1 VGNDEPGVSL
11 VTEDK
16 FREWMASEGL
26 LASSIS
32 TRISDLRRVEKH
44 FGDLDA
50 AYEQDG
56 CASILEKLTYTT
68 ADQAAGKLNPS
79 GIKIE
84 GNLYDGL
91 SGYKSSLTAYVRFRN
106 SETGRGAHSQA
117 DRIRQHV
124 ADNYANPARRRG
136 ENQFS
141 VVSGDIHR
149 DLGLANAMPAV
160 CSALDSRKFAELIDG
175 QLVDRVG
182 PANSS
187 TVRFTFRLNAEGVF
201 DIAAAERELK
211 RRYGA
216 EIPTIKDTGNR
227 YIAGFALSDERQL
240 ALEKE
245 GQSVRLWIEGG
256 RDNPPPAGSPNYYTA
271 EQGRQANL
279 PIRLKHMPS
288 GGAQPREVIKITI
301 ADRASFNSVLDWY
314 EGQGSSAGTLT
325 RAAVLAAIRECE
337 ELGTDPFL
345 DKHGFRRPKTY
356 WIAEN
361 GKFYPCKAIANVAL
375 RAVEGADTQIRDATR
390 SRELISRLGF
400 RVVDSLDERIDA
412 AELER
417 LKQRFLTKFPDF
429 ELTGFAARE
438 GGYFDQERG
447 YKDALLEKAQTALND
462 ESLSKEEMGAR
473 FLEILTGPQSGLLG
487 WRTDARIR
495 TLREAHPG
503 ILEAEAGS
511 LILSDDDPAVALDRF
526 VKATWPILSEEQDK
540 SQPYSES
547 RNIPSMLLALAYP
560 AQAMGINTDPLW
572 RASKALTGKSPFG
585 NNPLNG
591 DEYAAVLDIAETLF
605 EKFEEWGWQPRD
617 LWDVQGF
624 IWVVREAPDA
634 AQPDNDSAHDEA
646 KPMPRPTNL
655 ILYGPPGTGKT
666 YRTATEAVKLCDG
679 SAPEDRSELKARYDT
694 LVEAGQIGFVTFHQS
709 YAYEDFVEGLRPE
722 TGSGEGEDEGAA
734 AGFRLAPKRGIFRE
748 ISALAQQ
755 SRRNAGRPTG
765 LDLSGREFFKM
776 SLGRAG
782 SEDHIYDAAIEGH
795 YIVLGWGGDV
805 DWSDPKYDEYQ
816 AIFDKWNELHPGT
829 HGSDGNISQLWRF
842 RSSMK
847 EGDIVIVPD
856 GNSSFRAIGEIVG
869 PYEYAPTDVREYNH
883 RREVRWLLVLD
894 ESLPVETIHDG
905 KFTMRTCYLLK
916 RNRMKLEALSRLL
929 PGNAPASDAPPD
941 QFVLIIDE
949 INRANISKVFG
960 ELITLIEEDKRIG
973 GANQTTVKLP
983 YSGDIFG
990 VPDNLH
996 IIGTMNTAD
1005 RSIALLDTALRRR
1018 FTFRELMPEP
1028 ELLEEAAERTGA
1040 PLVGLLRRL
1049 NERIEYLFDREHQI
1063 GHAYFMNCRTV
1074 EDVHETMR
1082 HRVIP
1087 LLAEY
1092 FYEDWN
1098 KVALVLGDAEGAGR
1112 FLTRTQ
1118 LAPPAGIQSD
1128 GFSEDRWRWQVRGT
1142 FDDSAYDAFA

>member
-1 VGNDEPGVSL
+1 M
-11 VTEDK
+11 TEDK
-16 FREWMASEGL
+16 FKEWLASEGL
-26 LASSIS
+26 VASSIS

-50 AYEQDG
+50 AYDQDG
-56 CASILEKLTYTT
+56 CASIFQKLTYT
-68 ADQAAGKLNPS
+68 ADDQAAGKPNPS
-79 GIKIE
+79 GIEIE

-106 SETGRGAHSQA
+106 SETNAGVMSEA

-124 ADNYANPARRRG
+124 ADNHANPARRRG
-136 ENQFS
+136 ERQFS

-175 QLVDRVG
+175 ELVDRVG

-187 TVRFTFRLNAEGVF
+187 TVRFTFSLNAEEAF

-211 RRYGA
+211 RRYGE
-216 EIPTIKDTGNR
+216 EIPTIKDTGNQ
-227 YIAGFALSDERQL
+227 YITSFALPDERQV

-245 GQSVRLWIEGG
+245 GQSVRIWIEGS
-256 RDNPPPAGSPNYYTA
+256 RDNPPPAGSPTYYA
-271 EQGRQANL
+271 PDQGRQANL
-279 PIRLKHMPS
+279 PRRLKHLPP
-288 GGAQPREVIKITI
+288 GGAQPREVIKITL
-301 ADRASFNSVLDWY
+301 ADRASFNDVLDWY
-314 EGQGSSAGTLT
+314 EAQGSSAGPLT

-337 ELGTDPFL
+337 EIGTDPFL
-345 DKHGFRRPKTY
+345 DKHGFMRPRTY

-375 RAVEGADTQIRDATR
+375 RAVEGSDAQIRDATR

-400 RVVDSLDERIDA
+400 RVVDRLDERFDT

-417 LKQRFLTKFPDF
+417 LKQRFLSFFPDF
-429 ELTGFAARE
+429 EPAGFAPSE
-438 GGYFDQERG
+438 GGYYDEERG
-447 YKDALLEKAQTALND
+447 YKEALLEKAQAALD
-462 ESLSKEEMGAR
+462 DSSLSQEELGGR
-473 FLEILTGPQSGLLG
+473 FLDILTGPQSGLLG
-487 WRTDARIR
+487 WRTDARIKA
-495 TLREAHPG
+495 LRASYPG
-503 ILEAEAGS
+503 MLEAEAGS
-511 LILSDDDPAVALDRF
+511 LILSNDDPAVALGRF
-526 VKATWPILSEEQDK
+526 VDATWPILSEGQDK

-547 RNIPSMLLALAYP
+547 RNIPSMLLALAHP
-560 AQAMGINTDPLW
+560 TEAIGINTDPLW
-572 RASKALTGKSPFG
+572 RASKALTGKPPFG
-585 NNPLNG
+585 NNTLNEN
-591 DEYAAVLDIAETLF
+591 EYAEVLDLAEALF

-624 IWVVREAPDA
+624 IWVVREAQDT
-634 AQPDNDSAHDEA
+634 AQPDNDSDHDET

-666 YRTATEAVKLCDG
+666 YRTAKEAVQLCDG
-679 SAPEDRSELKARYDT
+679 SAPDDRSELKARYDT

-722 TGSGEGEDEGAA
+722 TGSEGGEEAA
-734 AGFRLAPKRGIFRE
+734 TGAGFRLEARHGIFRE
-748 ISALAQQ
+748 ICAIAQDARKNVG
-755 SRRNAGRPTG
+755 RRGGYNLEGRK
-765 LDLSGREFFKM
+765 FFKM
-776 SLGRAG
+776 SLGRSG
-782 SEDHIYDAAIEGH
+782 SEDYIYDAAIEGG
-795 YIVLGWGGDV
+795 YVVLGWGGEV
-805 DWSDPKYDEYQ
+805 DWSDQRFADWQSIADRWREDYPEATGYDANVVQ
-816 AIFDKWNELHPGT
+816 TATLRVTMKPGDLIIV
-829 HGSDGNISQLWRF
+829 SAGNRH
-842 RSSMK
+842 
-847 EGDIVIVPD
+847 
-856 GNSSFRAIGEIVG
+856 FRAIGEVIG
-869 PYEYAPTDVREYNH
+869 PYEFIPTEVRDYNH
-883 RREVRWLLVLD
+883 RRAVRWLLVP
-894 ESLPVETIHDG
+894 EEPLPVEMIYG
-905 KFTMRTCYLLK
+905 RNFMMQSCYQLDSK
-916 RNRMKLEALSRLL
+916 KVKLEALARLL
-929 PGNAPASDAPPD
+929 PGDAPNVGASPD

-960 ELITLIEEDKRIG
+960 ELITLIEEDKRLG

-983 YSGDIFG
+983 YSGDVFG

-1028 ELLEEAAERTGA
+1028 DLLQEAAERTGV

-1063 GHAYFMNCRTV
+1063 GHAYFMNCQTI

-1128 GFSEDRWRWQVRGT
+1128 GYSEERWRWQVRDH

>member
-1 VGNDEPGVSL
+1 M
-11 VTEDK
+11 TEDK

-26 LASSIS
+26 VASSIS

-50 AYEQDG
+50 AFDRDG
-56 CASILEKLTYTT
+56 CVSIFEQLTYTA
-68 ADQAAGKLNPS
+68 ADQAAGKPNPS
-79 GIKIE
+79 GIEIE

-106 SETGRGAHSQA
+106 SEKNTGAMSQA
-117 DRIRQHV
+117 ERIRQHV
-124 ADNYANPARRRG
+124 AANYATPARRRG
-136 ENQFS
+136 EDQFS
-141 VVSGDIHR
+141 VISGDIHR

-175 QLVDRVG
+175 ELIDRVG

-187 TVRFTFRLNAEGVF
+187 TVRFTFRLNAEGAF

-211 RRYGA
+211 RRYGE

-227 YIAGFALSDERQL
+227 YVTSFALPDERQV

-245 GQSVRLWIEGG
+245 GQSVRIWIEGS
-256 RDNPPPAGSPNYYTA
+256 RDNPPPAGSPDYYA
-271 EQGRQANL
+271 PEQGRQSNL
-279 PIRLKHMPS
+279 PSRLKHMPP
-288 GGAQPREVIKITI
+288 GGAKPREVIKITF
-301 ADRASFNSVLDWY
+301 ADFASFNGVLDWY
-314 EGQGSSAGTLT
+314 EAQGTNPGTLT

-345 DKHGFRRPKTY
+345 DKHGFRPPRTY
-356 WIAEN
+356 WIAEE

-375 RAVEGADTQIRDATR
+375 RAVEGADTQTRDATR

-400 RVVDSLDERIDA
+400 RVVDSLDERLDA

-417 LKQRFLTKFPDF
+417 LKQRFLSKFPDF
-429 ELTGFAARE
+429 EPAGFTASE
-438 GGYFDQERG
+438 GGYFDEERA
-447 YKDALLEKAQTALND
+447 YKESLLEKAQVALDD
-462 ESLSKEEMGAR
+462 ESLAEEELGGR
-473 FLEILTGPQSGLLG
+473 FLDILTGPHSGLLG
-487 WRTDARIR
+487 WRTDARMR
-495 TLREAHPG
+495 SLRASHPG
-503 ILEAEAGS
+503 ILETEAGS
-511 LILSDDDPAVALDRF
+511 LILSDVDPAVALDRF
-526 VKATWPILSEEQDK
+526 VKATWPILSEGQDK

-547 RNIPSMLLALAYP
+547 RNIPSMLLALAHP
-560 AQAMGINTDPLW
+560 TEAMGINTDPLW
-572 RASKALTGKSPFG
+572 RAGKALTGKSPFG
-585 NNPLNG
+585 NNPLNE
-591 DEYAAVLDIAETLF
+591 DEYAAVLALAQTLF
-605 EKFEEWGWQPRD
+605 EKFGEWGWQPRD

-624 IWVVREAPDA
+624 IWVVRETQDA
-634 AQPDNDSAHDEA
+634 AQPDNDSDHNET

-666 YRTATEAVKLCDG
+666 YRTAKEAVALCDG
-679 SAPEDRSELKARYDT
+679 SAPDDRSELKARYDT

-722 TGSGEGEDEGAA
+722 TGSDEGEEEASS
-734 AGFRLAPKRGIFRE
+734 AGFRLEARHGIFRE
-748 ISALAQQ
+748 ICAIAQDA
-755 SRRNAGRPTG
+755 RRNVGRG
-765 LDLSGREFFKM
+765 GGFDLEGRKFFKM

-782 SEDHIYDAAIEGH
+782 SEDYIYDDAIEGN
-795 YIVLGWGGDV
+795 YIVLGWGGEV
-805 DWSDPKYDEYQ
+805 DWSDPKFESWPQ
-816 AIFDKWNELHPGT
+816 LLERWREENPEAT
-829 HGSDGNISQLWRF
+829 GNDPNVVQMWPF
-842 RSSMK
+842 RSSMAV
-847 EGDIVIVPD
+847 GDLVIVSA
-856 GNSSFRAIGEIVG
+856 GNRHFRAIGEVVG
-869 PYEYAPTDVREYNH
+869 PYEFKPTDVREYNH
-883 RREVRWLLVLD
+883 RRSVRWLMVAD
-894 ESLPVETIHDG
+894 EPLPVEMIYG
-905 KFTMRTCYLLK
+905 KNFMMQSCYQLK
-916 RNRMKLEALSRLL
+916 SNRVKLEALSRLL
-929 PGNAPASDAPPD
+929 PGNAPASDGSPD

-973 GANQTTVKLP
+973 GTNQTTVKLP
-983 YSGDIFG
+983 YSGDVFG

-1028 ELLEEAAERTGA
+1028 ELLEEAAERTGV

-1063 GHAYFMNCRTV
+1063 GHAYFMSCRTI

-1118 LAPPAGIQSD
+1118 LTPPAGIQSD
-1128 GFSEDRWRWQVRGT
+1128 GFSEDRWRWQVRDH

>member
-1 VGNDEPGVSL
+1 MEDALGGISL

-16 FREWMASEGL
+16 FKEWMASEGL
-26 LASSIS
+26 VASSIS

-44 FGDLDA
+44 FGDLDE
-50 AYEQDG
+50 AYDQDG
-56 CASILEKLTYTT
+56 CASIFEKLTYTA
-68 ADQAAGKLNPS
+68 ADQAAGKPNPS
-79 GIKIE
+79 GLEIDGKV
-84 GNLYDGL
+84 YDSL
-91 SGYKSSLTAYVRFRN
+91 SGYKSAASAYVRFRN
-106 SETGRGAHSQA
+106 GETAARDMSQA

-124 ADNYANPARRRG
+124 ANNHANPARRRG
-136 ENQFS
+136 ESQFS

-175 QLVDRVG
+175 ELVERVG

-187 TVRFTFRLNAEGVF
+187 TVRFTFRLNAASVF

-211 RRYGA
+211 RRYGE
-216 EIPTIKDTGNR
+216 EIPTIKDTGNQ
-227 YIAGFALSDERQL
+227 YITSFALADARQV

-245 GQSVRLWIEGG
+245 GQTVRIWIEGS
-256 RDNPPPAGSPNYYTA
+256 RNNPPPAGSPTYYA
-271 EQGRQANL
+271 PNQGRQANL
-279 PIRLKHMPS
+279 PRRLKHMPP
-288 GGAQPREVIKITI
+288 GGVQPREVIKITF
-301 ADRASFNSVLDWY
+301 ADQASFNRVLDWY
-314 EGQGSSAGTLT
+314 EEQGSGAGTLT

-337 ELGTDPFL
+337 ELGPDPFL
-345 DKHGFRRPKTY
+345 DKHGFRRPRTY
-356 WIAEN
+356 WIAEE

-400 RVVDSLDERIDA
+400 RVVDSLDERLDT

-417 LKQRFLTKFPDF
+417 LKQQFLSALPDF
-429 ELTGFAARE
+429 ERVGFAGNQGAYYDR
-438 GGYFDQERG
+438 ERG
-447 YKDALLEKAQTALND
+447 YKNTLIEKAQKALED
-462 ESLSKEEMGAR
+462 QTLSDGELGGQ
-473 FLEILTGPQSGLLG
+473 LLDLLTGPESGLLG

-495 TLREAHPG
+495 NLRDAHPG
-503 ILEAEAGS
+503 KLEAEAARLVRS
-511 LILSDDDPAVALDRF
+511 NEEPAAAVANF
-526 VKATWPILSEEQDK
+526 VEAAWPILSAGQEK
-540 SQPYSES
+540 SLPYSES
-547 RNIPSMLLALAYP
+547 RNIPSMLLAFAYP
-560 AQAMGINTDPLW
+560 MRAMGINTEPLW
-572 RASKALTGKSPFG
+572 RASKALTGKSPWG

-591 DEYAAVLDIAETLF
+591 EEYALVLDLAETLF

-624 IWVVREAPDA
+624 VWVVRDTQDA
-634 AQPDNDSAHDEA
+634 SQPDNDSDHNETE
-646 KPMPRPTNL
+646 PMPTSTNL

-666 YRTATEAVKLCDG
+666 YRTAKEAVELCDG
-679 SAPEDRSELKARYDT
+679 SAPDDRAELKARYDT

-722 TGSGEGEDEGAA
+722 TGSGEGDDEGAA
-734 AGFRLAPKRGIFRE
+734 AGFRLEPKRGIFRE

-782 SEDHIYDAAIEGH
+782 SEDHIYDAAIEGN
-795 YIVLGWGGDV
+795 YIVLGWGGEV
-805 DWSDPKYDEYQ
+805 DWSDPRYDDYQ
-816 AIFDKWNELHPGT
+816 AIFDKWNGLHPGT

-883 RREVRWLLVLD
+883 RRAVRWLLVLD

-916 RNRMKLEALSRLL
+916 RNRMKIEALSRLL
-929 PGNAPASDAPPD
+929 PGNAPASDASPD

-973 GANQTTVKLP
+973 GTNQTTVKLP
-983 YSGDIFG
+983 YSGDVFG

-1028 ELLEEAAERTGA
+1028 ELLKEAAERTGV
-1040 PLVGLLRRL
+1040 PLVGLLCRL

-1063 GHAYFMNCRTV
+1063 GHAYFMNCRTI

-1118 LAPPAGIQSD
+1118 LTPPAGIQSD
-1128 GFSEDRWRWQVRGT
+1128 GFSEDRWRWQVRDT
-1142 FDDSAYDAFA
+1142 FDESAYDAFA